1 MSEKA
6 TENTVNNDNA
16 ATVEKKPEIVVI
28 DSKKD
33 EVEES
38 NIVEFTKVY
47 QFEGETISKIDMS
60 GMEGITAN
68 DLIKANKVLQASG
81 VVSVM
86 PETNLEYAMIIAA
99 SATVRTVD
107 FFKGLAPR
115 DAMKIKNKVTSFF
128 FGEE

>member
-99 SATVRTVD
+99 NSTGRPVE

>member
-99 SATVRTVD
+99 SATGRPVE
-107 FFKGLAPR
+107 FFKGLVPR

>member
-16 ATVEKKPEIVVI
+16 ATTEKKTEIVVI
-28 DSKKD
+28 DSKKN
-33 EVEES
+33 EVEDD
-38 NIVEFTKVY
+38 NVVKF
-47 QFEGETISKIDMS
+47 
-60 GMEGITAN
+60 GMEKITAN

-81 VVSVM
+81 VVTVM

-99 SATVRTVD
+99 SATGRPVE

-115 DAMKIKNKVTSFF
+115 DAMKIKNKVTHFF

>member
-38 NIVEFTKVY
+38 NIVEFTKIY

-99 SATVRTVD
+99 SATDRPVE

>member
-16 ATVEKKPEIVVI
+16 ATVEKKSEIVVI
-28 DSKKD
+28 NSKKD

-99 SATVRTVD
+99 SATGRPVE
-107 FFKGLAPR
+107 FFKGLTPR

>member
-81 VVSVM
+81 VISVM

-99 SATVRTVD
+99 SATGRPVE
-107 FFKGLAPR
+107 FFKGLTPR

>member
-99 SATVRTVD
+99 SATDRPVE

>member
-6 TENTVNNDNA
+6 TEKTVNNDNA
-16 ATVEKKPEIVVI
+16 ATVEKPDIVVI
-28 DSKKD
+28 DSKIN
-33 EVEES
+33 EVEDD
-38 NIVEFTKVY
+38 NIVKFTKVY
-47 QFEGETISKIDMS
+47 QFEGETIGEIDMS

-81 VVSVM
+81 VVTVM

-99 SATVRTVD
+99 SATGRPVE

>member
-28 DSKKD
+28 DSKKN

-99 SATVRTVD
+99 SATGRPVE

>member
-1 MSEKA
+1 MSEKT

-16 ATVEKKPEIVVI
+16 ATAEKKPEIVVI
-28 DSKKD
+28 DSKKNEIED
-33 EVEES
+33 DNV
-38 NIVEFTKVY
+38 VKFVKVY
-47 QFEGETISKIDMS
+47 QFEGETIGEIDMS
-60 GMEGITAN
+60 GMEKITAN

-81 VVSVM
+81 VVTVM

-99 SATVRTVD
+99 SATGRPVE

-115 DAMKIKNKVTSFF
+115 DAIKIKNKVTHFF

>member
-60 GMEGITAN
+60 
-68 DLIKANKVLQASG
+68 
-81 VVSVM
+81 
-86 PETNLEYAMIIAA
+86 Y
-99 SATVRTVD
+99 
-107 FFKGLAPR
+107 
-115 DAMKIKNKVTSFF
+115 
-128 FGEE
+128 

>member
-99 SATVRTVD
+99 SATSRPVE